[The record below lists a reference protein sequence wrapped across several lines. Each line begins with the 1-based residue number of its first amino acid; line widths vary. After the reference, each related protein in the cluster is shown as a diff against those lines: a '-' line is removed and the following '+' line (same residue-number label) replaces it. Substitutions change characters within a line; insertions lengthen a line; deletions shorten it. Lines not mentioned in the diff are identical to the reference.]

1 VLDNNGVANSD
12 GQQRP
17 DLIGDPNAA
26 PCVPGTFFNT
36 CAYANPAAGSFGI
49 VAGNTQHGPGYQICD
64 FSVFRSFPIKERAR
78 LELRAEFFNGS
89 IIPTCSSQSLVRRTR
104 STPPPFDTPEFGSL
118 TAACDPRQMQLA
130 LKLSF

>member
-17 DLIGDPNAA
+17 DRIGDPNAA
-26 PCVPGTFFNT
+26 PCVPGIFFNT

-64 FSVFRSFPIKERAR
+64 FSVFRNFPIKERAK
-78 LELRAEFFNGS
+78 LELRAEFFNVFNHPNLQFAKSGPQNS
-89 IIPTCSSQSLVRRTR
+89 INTTTI
-104 STPPPFDTPEFGSL
+104 
-118 TAACDPRQMQLA
+118 
-130 LKLSF
+130 